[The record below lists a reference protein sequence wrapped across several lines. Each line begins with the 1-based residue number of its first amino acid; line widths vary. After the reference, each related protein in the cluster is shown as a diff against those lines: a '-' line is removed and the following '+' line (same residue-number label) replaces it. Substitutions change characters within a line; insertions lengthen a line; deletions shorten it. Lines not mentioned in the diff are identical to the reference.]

1 MTISFSGL
9 ASGLDT
15 SSWVESLVALKQAKV
30 ETLEEEKENVLS
42 LQETLGNIKS
52 FFSSF
57 RSMIEK
63 VTDAKFGV
71 ASMDLFAQNL
81 ATSSNLDIL
90 TASVTPEAEEAEY
103 NVLVDKLASET
114 SAMSNYSYMTTI
126 IQTTTATMD
135 SKLINLGVNAGNIGV
150 NVNGV
155 ERGITITENDTIATF
170 IEKLKNIGVEA
181 SYNEET
187 GVFSMNIDDGDIND
201 IDGTGIV
208 QALHLEGVNE
218 GYTSNNLQT
227 SKTDT
232 VYSAATEATLMSEL
246 GVQAGVITVHANDAD
261 YDITISDT
269 STLGSFIADLKANNI
284 DAVLDATGVF
294 TISDAEI
301 TSEGSTNILDALGLA
316 VDIYGKTQS
325 TADLSHVTVVTQVTA
340 ATSSTLLKDLGD
352 GVNIT
357 DGQTVIVKNSNNE
370 YTTITVGTTTT
381 LGELLQDMSNAGL
394 YAALNSDGTVEIA
407 GGTIEGGTFDAI
419 DALGLQRE
427 PYTAM
432 VNGKPLTETVE
443 VHEIVTLQT
452 RLVDDLKVKEGYLE
466 VTDADGNKFYEKI
479 YSGQTIGDFMT
490 DMGNLGIAT
499 SLDEETGILT
509 ITGGAFKTLSDT
521 DVQALVNDG
530 TIRETEARYIQGT
543 NLLECLYG
551 SGTISTDHIT
561 VASTYSKTQA
571 LRHTV
576 TNTINASL
584 TTTLEN
590 LGLAADGTAVFDV
603 RGESR
608 TVNLS
613 QTMTIQ
619 DLMDA
624 LADEGIGSSWDSD
637 NSRITIENAV
647 LTGGT
652 SNLAD
657 VLNLTTTISG
667 KYVTSNELY
676 SKTTVSI
683 DATRDTMLSE
693 YGILDSMSE
702 AERTVNL
709 YNSDGTLVGTTV
721 VGEGTTIGN
730 MLDWINSSSDVT
742 ASLQDGFLTV
752 NNGYIENAALETSMG
767 LETSSLSSYVLGSV
781 MTVTTSAAVTGET
794 TLGTIIS
801 ALGTTNEVQSGY
813 TLNFNGTDLAVSA
826 STTINELINMI
837 YSNGGT
843 ASLDH
848 TGRLSINGGVL
859 TGTVAEALGMQSIT
873 NTSSV
878 SATGDTLYTKEEV
891 YADRDTTLGDLG
903 ILTSGARRIL
913 VNIYDSEGN
922 NIGNVSGSNTT
933 TIGYFLDRLK
943 AYGIDGIIADGVIS
957 LTSPEGKYIAD
968 GITAALGIT
977 TFTTTEI
984 VNTTQSSTVGIT
996 YTDTVFANEDTLL
1009 STLDAFGLAGI
1020 SIDINNSEQEV
1031 IGNISF
1037 NYDDA
1042 PTIGD
1047 VFDALKNYGIQGS
1060 ITNGVISFYSESG
1073 NYIEGANDDSQLY
1086 LSSLGITVEPGI
1098 NTTFTIGQTVSSSIA
1113 ITYTSEVVATLD
1125 TTLKDLGITNPHLI
1139 NQVTSVTPTGTDIA
1153 VTNVSELHDAL
1164 ANATAGQRVVLMND
1178 IDASG
1183 YDWVSIANFRG
1194 TLEGNGHTVS
1204 NLSVS
1209 QSSSGTGYYAV
1220 FNMTEGAIIENIAF
1234 DNVTITGN
1242 STNPAASLVGYG
1254 RNTAINNVYISGL
1267 VNSRTSS
1274 ALACSLIGSTLTDTV
1289 INVDLYASNADALAA
1304 NFSNGKIDNVYVKGS
1319 SLLNSSATLFS
1330 SIINSNVNDLYTS
1343 FHGAPGAGGLF
1354 SNNASGNTIN
1364 SAYYDKD
1371 VVEQYYLGMLDESG
1385 DFADAI
1391 ADGRIVGTN
1400 VEGLGSPLAVFDK
1413 TGEFVAEI
1421 NVTQNSS
1428 IGDIFNQLAQYG
1440 IVGSVNDGVISLNST
1455 NGNYIAGNV
1464 ASALGI
1470 DTVKTGT
1477 ITVTT
1482 AQTVTSSEAITYTE
1496 TVLATGSTT
1505 LQELLYGPIN
1515 GTITS
1520 TGVTGDVIGI
1530 STEQELRWLASQVN
1544 AGNNMEGKTFI
1555 LQNSITL
1562 SSTKWISIGDSSA
1575 NAFAGVFDGGGYTIS
1590 GLRQTLA
1597 ASTTVGGL
1605 FGAVEGG
1612 TIKNLT
1618 LSSVSIA
1625 ASGSVSAAT
1634 YMGAI
1639 AGSVGASSTI
1649 AYVEGRNITIKQART
1664 SATEVGGIVGILTG
1678 DSNVYRA
1685 QVYGGNLSSTN
1696 TSTHVGGI
1704 AGKMLDSATLNGSY
1718 VSYTSIGG
1726 AAYSLGGI
1734 VGHVEFSQGSTER
1747 VINITNS
1754 TSNYITLSSSR
1765 TTSGGN
1771 IGGLVGYVTKYAS
1784 NCSNVTFNLS
1794 DSYTSDTVSITR
1806 GSITNVGALIGQF
1819 YGGTASSGTVNI
1831 SDTYAITGVTS
1842 SLVGPGSTYFTV
1854 NNNYTSF
1861 VGFEELRELSTANW
1875 DSNAW
1880 GLGVSMPTP
1889 YLLTEYH
1896 IQMESSIGSYRA
1908 IGHYGN
1914 TTLDHLLGNLSAYG
1928 DVSLNNG
1935 VISVGDLNNGYY
1947 IDGPLADKL
1956 GIGTVATTIGMTATS
1971 STAVTY
1977 TETVTADTSSTLL
1990 STKYEI
1996 DGSITASGVTGTV
2009 IGIGTATELEYLA
2022 NLVNNGQSMAGKTFV
2037 LTNDINLSGRS
2048 WKGIGT
2054 GSRSFRGDFDGA
2066 GYTIS
2071 NMTINV
2077 SSSSDNYN
2085 GLFGHVIN
2093 SEIKNV
2099 RINNATI
2106 NITSDSVSL
2115 GHVAGFLAATA
2126 ENSTIEGI
2134 TISNARYNGRYISG
2148 TYRVTGG
2155 VVGSLINGTVSNA
2168 KTTAI
2173 TISNSCTVGG
2183 IVGAANSNYSNVT
2196 SLVEKSYSSLV
2207 TSGDQIYIQGGI
2219 VGSINSRSSAGNK
2232 LLTISNCQFDG
2243 NLGSDDFYGGSI
2255 GGVAYS
2261 AGILGYFQVIDGK
2274 NVSVAIRNNYVSGTV
2289 GQAND
2294 ASALFVTGTGLHATS
2309 GYSNNQVALL
2319 FNFYRSQTVTDLYD
2333 TTSGVVNVSAI
2344 NNSRDTYFTTNASVY
2359 GFAVN
2364 YWDYSAKSL
2373 KVTDDYTIYVTNAS
2387 GGRVVDSYTYNG
2399 SNTIGDVVYDLNNN
2413 GNAAFVNGQLNFS
2426 SSSNYYLLGG
2436 LSSLEDG
2443 GVNAYN
2449 NVSLSEDTTIGEIDD
2464 GLGTNRYIYL
2474 NNHGDDVTLTL
2485 TVSETIGSML
2495 TRLAAH
2501 GIEGHIDDQGRLV
2514 LIGSQTAY
2522 IEGMSS
2528 SLQLGLNLQTGRDY
2542 TYTSSYVNTD
2552 SNTLSVSGTVT
2563 ANLDTTYGEIVGNNS
2578 SGSITYKNENGSGTI
2593 TIAASDTISDIIAK
2607 LSAAGI
2613 SASIDNGKISLGS
2626 PSDNSYITSVSTAV
2640 EDAFKLA
2647 GIYYTTSQEDSYSN
2661 TDSNRFAEE
2670 KETTM
2675 TTSTTFED
2683 LGVTSN
2689 GYITVVTNGT
2699 EHVITVT
2706 PDKTVD
2712 DIISTIAGYGISA
2725 DVQDGKITFTAN
2737 NGCYIKEMSDN
2748 IENALNITTGDGN
2761 SWISEIRG
2769 GWVNTDSNELT
2780 EEKTDLV
2787 VRGDT
2792 VLSSI
2797 NGFNNGNGNLV
2808 VHKTDGTFVTIQV
2821 DETQTVDEFFKQ
2833 ISQYGLIGT
2842 IDSQGKATITGVGNV
2857 YLQAV
2862 AGGSNIL
2869 SAMNLSNL
2877 IENVQTV
2884 TVNRTSDTL
2893 KHTVTVAATGTTT
2906 LENLMQ
2912 SGGGTLTFPP
2922 SDAVEM
2928 VLDTYSDA
2936 GEQHV
2941 TLRFS
2946 RTQSLYDVID
2956 TLASY
2961 GINASIDAMGRFSV
2975 TSSSLNDFDISGYL
2989 GEFLMG
2995 NYTKEYGTDTT
3006 YNVSTNL
3013 VQMTITNMTDNSLL
3027 SEFGVTGGNIV
3038 ITQQGVN
3045 YTINIDTTNI
3055 VTVGDFRNLL
3065 AQYGFSTSIDDM
3077 GRLSV
3082 SGIGES
3088 YLSTITGGS
3097 NILEIFGLEDWTLG
3111 EITQKSDHLGD
3122 TEERIV
3128 RISMS
3133 DRLSELTDASG
3144 VNLGITAGQIYVY
3157 QDGTRSTLNI
3167 DTNDTLETLAA
3178 KLSQYGITAGISQEG
3193 RLYFDGDNDSYLTTD
3208 GITTANASNI
3218 LEKIGISG
3226 NWSTRYDSTSD
3237 NLNYEEDS
3245 NNVVNGSTKLSE
3257 LTDEAGNNLGITE
3270 GTYYIYSNGV
3280 RNTETITAD
3289 TTVNDFMATMAKYG
3303 LIADIAEDGSISVG
3317 AYNNTYLATSA
3328 LAGQNS
3334 NVVSTLFAEW
3344 DFVNIYTSNGL
3355 DIPKD
3360 EVRAINR
3367 DTKLADINE
3376 GVYED
3381 GYITVIKDGVQTNI
3395 SLAADD
3401 TVGTLMDE
3409 LALYGFESVINEN
3422 GQLII
3427 KNTGD
3432 SLLQNYT
3439 GSDKASNAL
3448 ELLGIGLNDWITT
3461 NTYKSSTID
3470 VVETSTMDVAAT
3482 RDTLL
3487 SELGVTTGE
3496 YYIYNNGVR
3505 YTALISSDETL
3516 GSLMDT
3522 LKSFG
3527 LETSLV
3533 EGPNGAVLS
3542 VVGKGDSY
3550 VAKSNSTTNASNVVE
3565 QLFTNGITE
3574 TKEYTGLEQTS
3585 ELVTTYSAATEDTLL
3600 SYFDNGL
3607 LLSEGDLSVTVN
3619 GETSTIKITADET
3632 IGSLLQK
3639 FRDLGLEATLSD
3651 GQIMIQSGYDTFTIN
3666 TDGTTSNLPA
3676 TVGLVYHNDLG
3687 GYVSSNDTVK
3697 ATTTSIEEKTLSV
3710 ANYADGSTQM
3720 GLLNISDGS
3729 LSVYRNGE
3737 KATIQINSN
3746 ETFDDLKARLATAF
3760 SDLDLKF
3767 ENGYLTI
3774 YSKDGNQVE
3783 IGSTTDTSNFSAI
3796 TGIAK
3801 DENGNVVSSREL
3813 YRVNADSVLTDAGL
3827 FRNGQITEGTFVVG
3841 DATFT
3846 ITSTTRLSDIISQIN
3861 SNDAANAT
3869 AYWDNIQGKFV
3880 IKSRTTGSA
3889 LINIEAGTSNF
3900 TDIMGFTSSEWNADG
3915 SVDVTRMN
3923 VDSQTIGENARVS
3936 INGTTYTST
3945 SNTITSD
3952 ISRIKGLTIN
3962 LKGLTEGSAVTLT
3975 VERDK
3980 ETLANAISD
3989 VVDSYNELMKNVDEA
4004 ISKEGDLHSET
4015 TLKLIRN
4022 QLRNLMTSSDM
4033 GTTVFRN
4040 LDAIGVSVDSAS
4052 ANNIS
4057 TSNESIIAL
4066 TFDKDKFIEA
4076 YEADEDAV
4084 KDLLIGGANNTGIFT
4099 KVETLVE
4106 SALQSVS
4113 GYFAVTENSYQSEI
4127 QNLDRKIVKANED
4140 IERYRARLEAKFS
4153 AMDLLIAQMQQQYS
4167 SFLIT

>member
-103 NVLVDKLASET
+103 NVLVDKLATET

-419 DALGLQRE
+419 DALGLERE

-509 ITGGAFKTLSDT
+509 ITGGAFKTLSDV

-590 LGLAADGTAVFDV
+590 LGLVADGTAVFDV

-801 ALGTTNEVQSGY
+801 TLGTTNEVQSGY

-878 SATGDTLYTKEEV
+878 SATGDTLYTTDEV
-891 YADRDTTLGDLG
+891 YADRDTTFGELGLALPSG
-903 ILTSGARRIL
+903 GMAAILAAQ
-913 VNIYDSEGN
+913 IYNAQGEEISRFVISAGN
-922 NIGNVSGSNTT
+922 
-933 TIGYFLDRLK
+933 TIGDFFDRLE
-943 AYGIDGIIADGVIS
+943 ANGIYATIADGVIT
-957 LTSPEGKYIAD
+957 LNSPD
-968 GITAALGIT
+968 GNYVTGQITDFLGIEPV
-977 TFTTTEI
+977 TTTEI

-996 YTDTVFANEDTLL
+996 YTDTVFADEDTLL
-1009 STLDAFGLAGI
+1009 SALSQNSMQTALTINVCGQNGG
-1020 SIDINNSEQEV
+1020 SIVARERFIFADN
-1031 IGNISF
+1031 
-1037 NYDDA
+1037 

-1047 VFDALKNYGIQGS
+1047 FFDVLEAYGIKGT
-1060 ITNGVISFYSESG
+1060 ITNGVISLYSESG
-1073 NYIEGANDDSQLY
+1073 NHIRGADNYSIEY
-1086 LSSLGITVEPGI
+1086 LADIGITPAYDIDGTYTV
-1098 NTTFTIGQTVSSSIA
+1098 GQTVSSSIA
-1113 ITYTSEVVATLD
+1113 VTYTSEVVATLD

-1139 NQVTSVTPTGTDIA
+1139 NQVTSIIEPSGTDIA
-1153 VTNVSELHDAL
+1153 VTNATELHDAL
-1164 ANATAGQRVVLMND
+1164 TNATAGQRVVLMND
-1178 IDASG
+1178 IDLSG
-1183 YDWVSIANFRG
+1183 YNWTSIGQFQG
-1194 TLEGNGHTVS
+1194 VLEGNGYTVS
-1204 NLSVS
+1204 NYTADNTGYTNFFGVTNGAEIKNVAFTNFSIMTS
-1209 QSSSGTGYYAV
+1209 STYSSSAFIGSAQDT
-1220 FNMTEGAIIENIAF
+1220 TIE
-1234 DNVTITGN
+1234 
-1242 STNPAASLVGYG
+1242 
-1254 RNTAINNVYISGL
+1254 NVYIGGNMS
-1267 VNSRTSS
+1267 SR
-1274 ALACSLIGSTLTDTV
+1274 LFNGIID
-1289 INVDLYASNADALAA
+1289 YASNTDFKDVVIDFDTVSRDL
-1304 NFSNGKIDNVYVKGS
+1304 NGYFVNTYNGGNIDNVYIGGESIGYSFGMIQNGS
-1319 SLLNSSATLFS
+1319 NLTIKDLHTSFKANGGGYLFS
-1330 SIINSNVNDLYTS
+1330 GTS
-1343 FHGAPGAGGLF
+1343 SFT
-1354 SNNASGNTIN
+1354 NTTWI
-1364 SAYYDKD
+1364 SAYYDSSIASD
-1371 VVEQYYLGMLDESG
+1371 YNLLIDDDASSLSG
-1385 DFADAI
+1385 LIGNA
-1391 ADGRIVGTN
+1391 IVGT
-1400 VEGLGSPLAVFDK
+1400 GTIGSTSQLAIVGNNGDLI
-1413 TGEFVAEI
+1413 AEI
-1421 NVTQNSS
+1421 NLTPDST
-1428 IGDIFNQLAQYG
+1428 IGDIFTELAKYDIQ
-1440 IVGSVNDGVISLNST
+1440 GSLSNGVITLFSP
-1455 NGNYIAGNV
+1455 NGNYVTGIV
-1464 ASALGI
+1464 AKQLGI
-1470 DTVKTGT
+1470 DVISKGSY
-1477 ITVTT
+1477 TVTT
-1482 AQTVTSSEAITYTE
+1482 AQTATSTIAITYTE
-1496 TVLATGSTT
+1496 TVQATGTTT
-1505 LQELLYGPIN
+1505 LQELQYGAIN
-1515 GTITS
+1515 GSIS
-1520 TGVTGDVIGI
+1520 ASGVTGDIIAI
-1530 STEQELRWLASQVN
+1530 STLEELQWLRNQVN
-1544 AGNNMEGKTFI
+1544 AGNNMAGKTFI
-1555 LQNSITL
+1555 LQNNISLTSVSDWVAIG
-1562 SSTKWISIGDSSA
+1562 SSSSRS
-1575 NAFAGVFDGGGYTIS
+1575 FAGTFDGGGYTIS
-1590 GLRQTLA
+1590 YMKQNIGSGETY
-1597 ASTTVGGL
+1597 GGL
-1605 FGAVEGG
+1605 FGNVQGG

-1618 LSSVSIA
+1618 MSYSTITINTTSTADVGLVAGHLGNNSSVSGVFAQYSRIN
-1625 ASGSVSAAT
+1625 STSNSQIEIG
-1634 YMGAI
+1634 GI
-1639 AGSVGASSTI
+1639 AGSIEDSEISNSYFRYATISVIATSTSSNVGGITGFAEGNSTI
-1649 AYVEGRNITIKQART
+1649 SEVYNSAYLSGNAY
-1664 SATEVGGIVGILTG
+1664 SYGGIVGYADLTNG
-1678 DSNVYRA
+1678 IININNAYNTGNIA
-1685 QVYGGNLSSTN
+1685 QNR
-1696 TSTHVGGI
+1696 TSTTG
-1704 AGKMLDSATLNGSY
+1704 SA
-1718 VSYTSIGG
+1718 
-1726 AAYSLGGI
+1726 
-1734 VGHVEFSQGSTER
+1734 
-1747 VINITNS
+1747 
-1754 TSNYITLSSSR
+1754 
-1765 TTSGGN
+1765 
-1771 IGGLVGYVTKYAS
+1771 GGLVGYMTSTNSGTANILNSY
-1784 NCSNVTFNLS
+1784 SNVTVNSNKNIGAIIGQTFTRMSNVTLNVNRTYSTDSHNLIGYNEGSFAINQSTSTTGISTTEFVSFAQTYWDDEIWNFSSSSSAPTLKLTNDYSFIVNRS
-1794 DSYTSDTVSITR
+1794 DGRSYTTITL
-1806 GSITNVGALIGQF
+1806 GA
-1819 YGGTASSGTVNI
+1819 GTTIDN
-1831 SDTYAITGVTS
+1831 
-1842 SLVGPGSTYFTV
+1842 LVGRLNS
-1854 NNNYTSF
+1854 YTQAEF
-1861 VGFEELRELSTANW
+1861 A
-1875 DSNAW
+1875 D
-1880 GLGVSMPTP
+1880 
-1889 YLLTEYH
+1889 
-1896 IQMESSIGSYRA
+1896 
-1908 IGHYGN
+1908 
-1914 TTLDHLLGNLSAYG
+1914 
-1928 DVSLNNG
+1928 G
-1935 VISVGDLNNGYY
+1935 VISVEPGSNRYY
-1947 IDGPLADKL
+1947 ITGALADSV
-1956 GIGTVATTIGMTATS
+1956 GIDTVSNTVGMTATS
-1971 STAVTY
+1971 STAVRY
-1977 TETVTADTSSTLL
+1977 TETLVADMSTTLL
-1990 STKYEI
+1990 STKYKI

-2009 IGIGTATELEYLA
+2009 IGIGTATELQYLA
-2022 NLVNNGQSMAGKTFV
+2022 NLVNSGQSMAGKTFV

-2054 GSRSFRGDFDGA
+2054 GSRSFQGDFDGA

-2085 GLFGHVIN
+2085 GLFGIVDN

-2115 GHVAGFLAATA
+2115 GHVAGFLAARA
-2126 ENSTIEGI
+2126 MNSTIEGI
-2134 TISNARYNGRYISG
+2134 TISNARYNGRSISG
-2148 TYRVTGG
+2148 TYRAIGG

-2173 TISNSCTVGG
+2173 TVSNSCTVGG

-2207 TSGDQIYIQGGI
+2207 TSGDEIYIQGGI
-2219 VGSINSRSSAGNK
+2219 VGGTASKGSSSNNF
-2232 LLTISNCQFDG
+2232 LTISNCQFDG
-2243 NLGSDDFYGGSI
+2243 NLGSDDSYGGSI

-2359 GFAVN
+2359 GFAVD

-2443 GVNAYN
+2443 GVNEYN
-2449 NVSLSEDTTIGEIDD
+2449 YTTISDD
-2464 GLGTNRYIYL
+2464 TLLADLGVSSSNTIVLSSNGVTYTVTVTN
-2474 NNHGDDVTLTL
+2474 TQ
-2485 TVSETIGSML
+2485 TVGSML
-2495 TRLAAH
+2495 TQLAGF
-2501 GIEGHIDDQGRLV
+2501 GISGKVDDGQLV
-2514 LIGSQTAY
+2514 LTGTSEAY
-2522 IEGMSS
+2522 IRSMSY
-2528 SLQLGLNLQTGRDY
+2528 SLYNTFEIRIGNGY
-2542 TYTSSYVNTD
+2542 TYTMQSSNTD
-2552 SNTLSVSGTVT
+2552 SDELFGIEFGN
-2563 ANLDTTYGEIVGNNS
+2563 ANLDTTF
-2578 SGSITYKNENGSGTI
+2578 GSITGTNERGSIDFVENGEAKTLYI
-2593 TIAASDTISDIIAK
+2593 NASDTLGDII
-2607 LSAAGI
+2607 SALESHGI
-2613 SASIDNGKISLGS
+2613 NADIMASSRLTIGS
-2626 PSDNSYITSVSTAV
+2626 VNDSSYITNISQNVA
-2640 EDAFKLA
+2640 DAFRIDKNTDFYEEHERENFA
-2647 GIYYTTSQEDSYSN
+2647 N

-3178 KLSQYGITAGISQEG
+3178 KLSQYGITVGISQEG

>member
-1 MTISFSGL
+1 
-9 ASGLDT
+9 
-15 SSWVESLVALKQAKV
+15 
-30 ETLEEEKENVLS
+30 
-42 LQETLGNIKS
+42 
-52 FFSSF
+52 
-57 RSMIEK
+57 
-63 VTDAKFGV
+63 
-71 ASMDLFAQNL
+71 
-81 ATSSNLDIL
+81 
-90 TASVTPEAEEAEY
+90 
-103 NVLVDKLASET
+103 
-114 SAMSNYSYMTTI
+114 
-126 IQTTTATMD
+126 
-135 SKLINLGVNAGNIGV
+135 
-150 NVNGV
+150 
-155 ERGITITENDTIATF
+155 
-170 IEKLKNIGVEA
+170 
-181 SYNEET
+181 
-187 GVFSMNIDDGDIND
+187 
-201 IDGTGIV
+201 
-208 QALHLEGVNE
+208 
-218 GYTSNNLQT
+218 
-227 SKTDT
+227 
-232 VYSAATEATLMSEL
+232 
-246 GVQAGVITVHANDAD
+246 
-261 YDITISDT
+261 
-269 STLGSFIADLKANNI
+269 
-284 DAVLDATGVF
+284 
-294 TISDAEI
+294 
-301 TSEGSTNILDALGLA
+301 
-316 VDIYGKTQS
+316 
-325 TADLSHVTVVTQVTA
+325 
-340 ATSSTLLKDLGD
+340 
-352 GVNIT
+352 
-357 DGQTVIVKNSNNE
+357 
-370 YTTITVGTTTT
+370 
-381 LGELLQDMSNAGL
+381 
-394 YAALNSDGTVEIA
+394 
-407 GGTIEGGTFDAI
+407 
-419 DALGLQRE
+419 
-427 PYTAM
+427 
-432 VNGKPLTETVE
+432 
-443 VHEIVTLQT
+443 
-452 RLVDDLKVKEGYLE
+452 
-466 VTDADGNKFYEKI
+466 
-479 YSGQTIGDFMT
+479 
-490 DMGNLGIAT
+490 
-499 SLDEETGILT
+499 
-509 ITGGAFKTLSDT
+509 
-521 DVQALVNDG
+521 
-530 TIRETEARYIQGT
+530 
-543 NLLECLYG
+543 
-551 SGTISTDHIT
+551 
-561 VASTYSKTQA
+561 
-571 LRHTV
+571 
-576 TNTINASL
+576 
-584 TTTLEN
+584 
-590 LGLAADGTAVFDV
+590 
-603 RGESR
+603 
-608 TVNLS
+608 
-613 QTMTIQ
+613 
-619 DLMDA
+619 
-624 LADEGIGSSWDSD
+624 
-637 NSRITIENAV
+637 
-647 LTGGT
+647 
-652 SNLAD
+652 
-657 VLNLTTTISG
+657 
-667 KYVTSNELY
+667 
-676 SKTTVSI
+676 
-683 DATRDTMLSE
+683 
-693 YGILDSMSE
+693 
-702 AERTVNL
+702 
-709 YNSDGTLVGTTV
+709 
-721 VGEGTTIGN
+721 
-730 MLDWINSSSDVT
+730 
-742 ASLQDGFLTV
+742 
-752 NNGYIENAALETSMG
+752 
-767 LETSSLSSYVLGSV
+767 
-781 MTVTTSAAVTGET
+781 
-794 TLGTIIS
+794 
-801 ALGTTNEVQSGY
+801 
-813 TLNFNGTDLAVSA
+813 
-826 STTINELINMI
+826 
-837 YSNGGT
+837 
-843 ASLDH
+843 
-848 TGRLSINGGVL
+848 
-859 TGTVAEALGMQSIT
+859 
-873 NTSSV
+873 
-878 SATGDTLYTKEEV
+878 
-891 YADRDTTLGDLG
+891 
-903 ILTSGARRIL
+903 
-913 VNIYDSEGN
+913 
-922 NIGNVSGSNTT
+922 
-933 TIGYFLDRLK
+933 
-943 AYGIDGIIADGVIS
+943 
-957 LTSPEGKYIAD
+957 
-968 GITAALGIT
+968 
-977 TFTTTEI
+977 
-984 VNTTQSSTVGIT
+984 
-996 YTDTVFANEDTLL
+996 
-1009 STLDAFGLAGI
+1009 
-1020 SIDINNSEQEV
+1020 
-1031 IGNISF
+1031 
-1037 NYDDA
+1037 
-1042 PTIGD
+1042 
-1047 VFDALKNYGIQGS
+1047 
-1060 ITNGVISFYSESG
+1060 
-1073 NYIEGANDDSQLY
+1073 
-1086 LSSLGITVEPGI
+1086 
-1098 NTTFTIGQTVSSSIA
+1098 
-1113 ITYTSEVVATLD
+1113 
-1125 TTLKDLGITNPHLI
+1125 
-1139 NQVTSVTPTGTDIA
+1139 
-1153 VTNVSELHDAL
+1153 
-1164 ANATAGQRVVLMND
+1164 
-1178 IDASG
+1178 
-1183 YDWVSIANFRG
+1183 
-1194 TLEGNGHTVS
+1194 
-1204 NLSVS
+1204 
-1209 QSSSGTGYYAV
+1209 
-1220 FNMTEGAIIENIAF
+1220 
-1234 DNVTITGN
+1234 
-1242 STNPAASLVGYG
+1242 
-1254 RNTAINNVYISGL
+1254 
-1267 VNSRTSS
+1267 
-1274 ALACSLIGSTLTDTV
+1274 
-1289 INVDLYASNADALAA
+1289 
-1304 NFSNGKIDNVYVKGS
+1304 
-1319 SLLNSSATLFS
+1319 
-1330 SIINSNVNDLYTS
+1330 
-1343 FHGAPGAGGLF
+1343 
-1354 SNNASGNTIN
+1354 
-1364 SAYYDKD
+1364 
-1371 VVEQYYLGMLDESG
+1371 
-1385 DFADAI
+1385 
-1391 ADGRIVGTN
+1391 
-1400 VEGLGSPLAVFDK
+1400 
-1413 TGEFVAEI
+1413 
-1421 NVTQNSS
+1421 
-1428 IGDIFNQLAQYG
+1428 
-1440 IVGSVNDGVISLNST
+1440 
-1455 NGNYIAGNV
+1455 
-1464 ASALGI
+1464 
-1470 DTVKTGT
+1470 
-1477 ITVTT
+1477 
-1482 AQTVTSSEAITYTE
+1482 
-1496 TVLATGSTT
+1496 
-1505 LQELLYGPIN
+1505 
-1515 GTITS
+1515 
-1520 TGVTGDVIGI
+1520 
-1530 STEQELRWLASQVN
+1530 
-1544 AGNNMEGKTFI
+1544 
-1555 LQNSITL
+1555 
-1562 SSTKWISIGDSSA
+1562 
-1575 NAFAGVFDGGGYTIS
+1575 
-1590 GLRQTLA
+1590 
-1597 ASTTVGGL
+1597 
-1605 FGAVEGG
+1605 
-1612 TIKNLT
+1612 
-1618 LSSVSIA
+1618 
-1625 ASGSVSAAT
+1625 
-1634 YMGAI
+1634 
-1639 AGSVGASSTI
+1639 
-1649 AYVEGRNITIKQART
+1649 
-1664 SATEVGGIVGILTG
+1664 
-1678 DSNVYRA
+1678 
-1685 QVYGGNLSSTN
+1685 
-1696 TSTHVGGI
+1696 
-1704 AGKMLDSATLNGSY
+1704 MLDSATLNGSY
-1718 VSYTSIGG
+1718 VMYTSIGG

-1819 YGGTASSGTVNI
+1819 YGGTASNGTVNI
-1831 SDTYAITGVTS
+1831 SDTYAISGVTW
-1842 SLVGPGSTYFTV
+1842 SLVGVGSTYFTV

-1861 VGFEELRELSTANW
+1861 VTFGELRELFTANW

-1880 GLGVSMPTP
+1880 GLGGGMPTP
-1889 YLLTEYH
+1889 YLLTEYY
-1896 IQMESSIGSYRA
+1896 IQMESSSGSYRA

-1914 TTLDHLLGNLSAYG
+1914 TTLDDLLGNLSAYG

-1996 DGSITASGVTGTV
+1996 DGSITAAGVTGTV
-2009 IGIGTATELEYLA
+2009 IGIGTAAELQYLA
-2022 NLVNNGQSMAGKTFV
+2022 NLVNSGQTMAGKTFV
-2037 LTNDINLSGRS
+2037 LTNDINLSGIS

-2077 SSSSDNYN
+2077 SSSTSSNNYN
-2085 GLFGHVIN
+2085 GLFGNVIN

-2155 VVGSLINGTVSNA
+2155 VVGSLTGGTVSNA

-2173 TISNSCTVGG
+2173 TISNGCTVGG
-2183 IVGAANSNYSNVT
+2183 IVGSVSALDSNT
-2196 SLVEKSYSSLV
+2196 TTRVEKSYSSLV

-2219 VGSINSRSSAGNK
+2219 VGSTNSRSSAGNK

-2243 NLGSDDFYGGSI
+2243 NLGSDDSYGGSI

-2261 AGILGYFQVIDGK
+2261 AGILGYFQVIDGQ

-2289 GQAND
+2289 GQANE
-2294 ASALFVTGTGLHATS
+2294 ASALFVTGTDTHATS

-2333 TTSGVVNVSAI
+2333 TTSGLVNVSAI

-2359 GFAVN
+2359 GFAVD

-2449 NVSLSEDTTIGEIDD
+2449 YVSLSEDTTIGEIAD

-2485 TVSETIGSML
+2485 KVSETIGSML

-2522 IEGMSS
+2522 IESMSS
-2528 SLQLGLNLQTGRDY
+2528 DLQMGLNLQTGRDY

-2578 SGSITYKNENGSGTI
+2578 SGSITYENENGSGTI

-2670 KETTM
+2670 KEGTM
-2675 TTSTTFED
+2675 TTSTTFAD
-2683 LGVTSN
+2683 LGVTVN

-2833 ISQYGLIGT
+2833 ISQYGLVGT

-2877 IENVQTV
+2877 IENVRTV
-2884 TVNRTSDTL
+2884 TVNGTSDTL

-2922 SDAVEM
+2922 SDEVEM

-3178 KLSQYGITAGISQEG
+3178 KLSQYGITVGISQEG

-3813 YRVNADSVLTDAGL
+3813 YRVNADSVLTDVGL

-4113 GYFAVTENSYQSEI
+4113 GYFAVTENSYQREI